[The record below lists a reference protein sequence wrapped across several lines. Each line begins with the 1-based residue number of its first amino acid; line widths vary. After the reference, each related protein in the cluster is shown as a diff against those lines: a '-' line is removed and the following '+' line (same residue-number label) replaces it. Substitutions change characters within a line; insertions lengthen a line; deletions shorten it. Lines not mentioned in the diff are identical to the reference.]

1 MERKIIYLERTGS
14 TNEDAKRLGAEG
26 AKEGTIVVADC
37 QESGKG
43 RRGRNWVSPPGINLY
58 FTLLLKPEFAPEQA
72 SMLTLLMAL
81 SVAQALKKEAA
92 VRPGIKWPNDIVLGQ
107 KKVCGILTELTMEAG
122 RIQSVVIG
130 VGINMYQTEFTE
142 RIRST
147 ATSLALE
154 GAGQVERM
162 DLLHVIMNDFEA
174 NYQVFLKNRNLSG
187 LKDAY
192 ESFLVNRGKEVR
204 VLDPVGEYTGIALG
218 IDEKGELLV
227 KLGDGR
233 IERVYAGEVSVRGI
247 YGYV

>member
-43 RRGRNWVSPPGINLY
+43 RRGRNWVSPPGTNLY

-72 SMLTLLMAL
+72 SMLTLIMAL
-81 SVAQALKKEAA
+81 SVAQALKQEAA
-92 VRPGIKWPNDIVLGQ
+92 VNPGIKWPNDIVLGQ
-107 KKVCGILTELTMEAG
+107 KKVCGMLTELTMEAG

-130 VGINMYQTEFTE
+130 VGINVYQTEFPE
-142 RIRST
+142 EIRST

-154 GAGQVERM
+154 GAEQMERM
-162 DLLHVIMNDFEA
+162 DLLNVIMNCFEA
-174 NYQVFLKNRNLSG
+174 NYQIFLENGNLSG
-187 LKDAY
+187 LKDDY

-204 VLDPVGEYTGIALG
+204 VLDPAGEYTGTALG
-218 IDEKGELLV
+218 IDDKGELLV
-227 KLGDGR
+227 KLCDGR

>member
-26 AKEGTIVVADC
+26 AKEGTVVAADC

-43 RRGRNWVSPPGINLY
+43 RRGRNWVSPPGANLY
-58 FTLLLKPEFAPEQA
+58 FTLLLKPEFAPGQA
-72 SMLTLLMAL
+72 SMVTLIMAL
-81 SVAQALKKEAA
+81 SVAQALKQEAA
-92 VRPGIKWPNDIVLGQ
+92 VSPGIKWPNDIVLGK
-107 KKVCGILTELTMEAG
+107 KKVCGILTELTMEAQ

-130 VGINMYQTEFTE
+130 VGINMYQTEFPE
-142 RIRST
+142 EIHST

-154 GAGQVERM
+154 GTKRVERM
-162 DLLHVIMNDFEA
+162 DLLNVVLDCFEE
-174 NYQVFLKNRNLSG
+174 NYQVFLKDENLSG

-192 ESFLVNRGKEVR
+192 ESFLVNRRKEVR
-204 VLDPVGEYTGIALG
+204 VLDPAGEYTGTALG

-227 KLGDGR
+227 RLDDGR
-233 IERVYAGEVSVRGI
+233 IQKVYAGEVSVRGI